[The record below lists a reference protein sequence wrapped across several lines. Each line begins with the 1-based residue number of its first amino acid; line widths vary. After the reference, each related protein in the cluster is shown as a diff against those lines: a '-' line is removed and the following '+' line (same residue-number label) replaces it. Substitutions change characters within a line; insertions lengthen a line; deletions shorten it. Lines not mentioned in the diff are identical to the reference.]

1 LDLQKEASAL
11 EAELVAKYGT
21 SQQERIRRGLRQVA
35 ALWRPSDGD
44 FSRFAREHFI
54 ADEATLGLT
63 VARLEAILEQIDG
76 HYTEISRALRAPTD
90 LDVGPLLPIDPLLA
104 AFEPAAHLN
113 EDFFASKIGFV
124 VLLNL
129 PLTTLQ
135 ERLDHGDSYSRDDWA
150 RVRLASRFSRRVPAE
165 VLQQVARVSAEA
177 DLYIAEYNIWMH
189 HLLDPKGER
198 LFPKGM
204 RLISHWNLRDE
215 LKAAYADPRGLEKQR
230 LIAKVMERIVTQT
243 IPRVVIDNPRVD
255 WEPFANVVSAAPEAE
270 IEEDAPARAASA
282 DPAPEPDARYRIW
295 IEQFHAAR
303 RIDPYTPVTPTALAR
318 AFELGREMPEARVVG
333 LLTEVVSSPVARGVA
348 AEIEKRLGRKLEPH
362 DLWFNGFQARGRYSE
377 DELNAITRKRY
388 PDAQAFHADLP
399 RILQQ
404 LGFSEEKVRFLA
416 DHIAVDPARGAGH
429 AMEAKRRG
437 DLPRLRT
444 RIARDGMDYKGY
456 NVAIHELG
464 HNVEQVISLY
474 EVDHTLL
481 AGVPNNAFTEAIAF
495 VFQSRDLELLGLSG
509 PDEEAERMRV
519 LNDFWMTWEIAGV
532 ALVDIAAW
540 HWLYDHPEAP
550 PEQFREAV
558 LAISKDVWNR
568 YYAPV
573 LGAKDSVLLGIY
585 SHLIAYPLYL
595 PDYPMGHLV
604 AFQIEEHLHKSPAIG
619 PEIERMTSYGAV
631 PPDLW
636 MKHATGAPVSAEPL
650 LRATEAALASGQGR

>member
-1 LDLQKEASAL
+1 MDLHQEVSAL
-11 EAELVAKYGT
+11 EVELLAKHGA

-35 ALWRPSDGD
+35 AQWRPSDGN
-44 FSRFAREHFI
+44 FSAFAREHFI
-54 ADEATLGLT
+54 ADEATLALT
-63 VARLEAILEQIDG
+63 VARLEAVLEQLEG
-76 HYTEISRALRAPTD
+76 HNTEISRALRAPTD
-90 LDVGPLLPIDPLLA
+90 LEIGPLLPVDPLLA
-104 AFEPAAHLN
+104 AFDPAAHLN
-113 EDFFASKIGFV
+113 EDFFASMIGFV

-135 ERLDHGDSYSRDDWA
+135 ERLDHGDLYSRDEWA
-150 RVRLASRFSRRVPAE
+150 RVRLASRFSRRVPGE
-165 VLQQVARVSAEA
+165 VLQQISRVSAEA
-177 DLYIAEYNIWMH
+177 DLYVSEYNIWMH
-189 HLLDPKGER
+189 HLLDEKGER

-215 LKAAYADPRGLEKQR
+215 LKANYADPRGLEKQR

-243 IPRVVIDNPRVD
+243 IPAIVVDNPRVD
-255 WEPFANVVSAAPEAE
+255 WEPHANRVSAAPETQ
-270 IEEDAPARAASA
+270 IEEDAPARAVNPDS
-282 DPAPEPDARYRIW
+282 DPEPDVRYRKW
-295 IEQFHAAR
+295 IEQFLAAR
-303 RIDPYTPVTPTALAR
+303 RVDPYTPVTPTALSR
-318 AFELGREMPEARVVG
+318 AFELGREMPEERVVG

-348 AEIEKRLGRKLEPH
+348 AEIEKRLGRPLEPH

-377 DELNAITRKRY
+377 DELNAITRGRY
-388 PDAQAFHADLP
+388 PDAKAFHADMP
-399 RILQQ
+399 RILQE
-404 LGFSEEKVRFLA
+404 LGFSEEKARFLSE
-416 DHIAVDPARGAGH
+416 HIAVDAARGAGH
-429 AMEAKRRG
+429 AMEARRRG

-456 NVAIHELG
+456 NVAIHEFG
-464 HNVEQVISLY
+464 HNVEQVFSLY
-474 EVDHTLL
+474 DVDRTLL

-495 VFQSRDLELLGLSG
+495 VFQSRDLELLGLSR
-509 PDEEAERMRV
+509 PDEEAERLRV
-519 LNDFWMTWEIAGV
+519 LNTFWMTWEIAGV
-532 ALVDIAAW
+532 GLVDVAAW
-540 HWLYDHPEAP
+540 HWLYDHPQAT
-550 PEQFREAV
+550 PEGFREAV

-604 AFQIEEHLHKSPAIG
+604 AFQIEEHLRKSPAIG

-636 MKHATGAPVSAEPL
+636 MKHATGAPVSAAPL